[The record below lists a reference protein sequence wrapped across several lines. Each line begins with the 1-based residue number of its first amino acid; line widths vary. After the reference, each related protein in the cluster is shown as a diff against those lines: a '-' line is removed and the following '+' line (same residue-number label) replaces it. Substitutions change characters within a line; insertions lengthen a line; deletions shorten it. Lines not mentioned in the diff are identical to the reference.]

1 MQIQKDIEKE
11 QKDNPAASRVL
22 EWNNLSIEE
31 KSICIWNGLGST
43 QEEIKRKYKE
53 IFNKSPSNY
62 MRIMR
67 KLRPFIRDL
76 ASQAPAESLVM
87 LQLASQTA
95 SSKIIS
101 LVESKNE
108 KIALEA
114 SKDILDRAI
123 PRQEQVT
130 NVQINMPTIYSSDGS
145 PIEM

>member
-1 MQIQKDIEKE
+1 
-11 QKDNPAASRVL
+11 
-22 EWNNLSIEE
+22 
-31 KSICIWNGLGST
+31 
-43 QEEIKRKYKE
+43 
-53 IFNKSPSNY
+53 
-62 MRIMR
+62 MR